1 MEELNINQN
10 IGIENEMKNAYLDYA
25 MSVIV
30 GRALPDFR
38 DGLKPVHRRIL
49 YAMHE
54 LNNYHDKPYKKS
66 ARVVGDVIGKYHPHG
81 DTAVYDSI
89 VRMAQDFSMRY
100 PIVEG
105 QGNFGSIDGDS
116 PAAMRYTEIRLDKI
130 AEEFLSDLEK
140 DTVDFIPNYDGSLKE
155 PAIMPSK
162 LPSFLINGTNGI
174 AVGMATSVPPHN
186 LTEVANAALA
196 VIEKPDIS
204 ISELLNIIPGP
215 DFPTRGIIY
224 GKEGIAS
231 AYSTGKGIIRIRAR
245 AEIEEKKGAERI
257 IITEIPFQVNKARLI
272 ERIAELV
279 KEKKIEGISD
289 IRDESSRQG
298 IRVVIEIRKTTQA
311 NVVLN
316 QLYKYTAMQ
325 TSFGITMLGIDNNQ
339 PRVVDLKTYLNIFIT
354 YRQEIVT
361 RRLKFLLIKAEAR
374 AHILEGLKIAVENI
388 DEIIVL
394 IKKASSPNEAKESL
408 EKKYSLSS
416 EQSQAILDL
425 KLQRLTALER
435 DKIIDEYNK
444 IIEEI
449 KELKRILESDDEII
463 KIVKNE
469 IIEIRDKYG
478 DERRTEITTIDDEFE
493 DEDLITEEDV
503 VVTMTLS
510 GYIKRMSL
518 ESFRE
523 QKRGG
528 KGVKGQT
535 LKEDDTITDVF
546 VASTH
551 DYILCFSD
559 SGKCYWLKTYKI
571 PFAER
576 GISKGKHL
584 INLINVD
591 KEEKIVAV
599 LPVRDFVENKNIIFV
614 TKKGI
619 VKKTSLMNFAK
630 PKNNGI
636 RAIKTDEGDV
646 VESVQMVSID
656 EIIMISTRK
665 GKSISFQESDV
676 SCMGRNARGVKG
688 VNLNKNDEVVGVDV
702 LNDSKYTIMT
712 VFENGFGKRTE
723 VSEFKVQKRG
733 GKGVAAGKMSEKVGE
748 VTKVFKVYEEDGLM
762 IISSSG
768 QTIRINIK
776 DIRVM
781 GRSTQGVKLMNL
793 SKGEKIVSVAR
804 IPQEL

>member
-186 LTEVANAALA
+186 LTEVVNAALA
-196 VIEKPDIS
+196 VIENPDIL

-388 DEIIVL
+388 DDIIIL

-449 KELKRILESDDEII
+449 KELKRILESEI
-463 KIVKNE
+463 
-469 IIEIRDKYG
+469 G
-478 DERRTEITTIDDEFE
+478 
-493 DEDLITEEDV
+493 
-503 VVTMTLS
+503 
-510 GYIKRMSL
+510 
-518 ESFRE
+518 
-523 QKRGG
+523 
-528 KGVKGQT
+528 
-535 LKEDDTITDVF
+535 
-546 VASTH
+546 
-551 DYILCFSD
+551 
-559 SGKCYWLKTYKI
+559 
-571 PFAER
+571 
-576 GISKGKHL
+576 
-584 INLINVD
+584 
-591 KEEKIVAV
+591 
-599 LPVRDFVENKNIIFV
+599 
-614 TKKGI
+614 
-619 VKKTSLMNFAK
+619 
-630 PKNNGI
+630 
-636 RAIKTDEGDV
+636 RAHV
-646 VESVQMVSID
+646 
-656 EIIMISTRK
+656 
-665 GKSISFQESDV
+665 
-676 SCMGRNARGVKG
+676 
-688 VNLNKNDEVVGVDV
+688 
-702 LNDSKYTIMT
+702 
-712 VFENGFGKRTE
+712 
-723 VSEFKVQKRG
+723 
-733 GKGVAAGKMSEKVGE
+733 
-748 VTKVFKVYEEDGLM
+748 
-762 IISSSG
+762 
-768 QTIRINIK
+768 
-776 DIRVM
+776 
-781 GRSTQGVKLMNL
+781 
-793 SKGEKIVSVAR
+793 
-804 IPQEL
+804 